1 MIDRTALAAMT
12 PTQRAHVIYSTAQ
25 TELANTLWRAALGDG
40 GAPDRTDADPGLTRS
55 DMDALLKMLAP
66 QGNAADDGSVKTV
79 PCPCDDPAVV
89 TGSLSSAAPSSPSE
103 AVVSTAVAG
112 GDGGLGPNA
121 RFRAVLCE
129 AAQRTGIPATALAT
143 IVDAEAAKGRDGSW
157 NCHSR
162 NPRSSAAGLG
172 QFLNA
177 TWEGLA
183 ETPGTA
189 LNATAQAK
197 GWLNPD
203 GKVSGAARGA
213 LLALRYD
220 PTSAIDGIAD
230 YARQNLSQLQRRGI
244 TTDDSVKTTARAAYL
259 AHHLGLGDAVRFL
272 KGGILPARAHVL
284 LRAQVG
290 AADAEKRIAQAG
302 DPTRAHQQ
310 WLLAYIDRRIQPA
323 NFAI

>member
-1 MIDRTALAAMT
+1 MIDRAALVAMT

-25 TELANTLWRAALGDG
+25 TELANSLWRAALGDG
-40 GAPDRTDADPGLTRS
+40 GAPDRTAADPGLTRS

-66 QGNAADDGSVKTV
+66 QENAPDDAPVKTV
-79 PCPCDDPAVV
+79 PCPCDDPATATVPSAS
-89 TGSLSSAAPSSPSE
+89 GAPLSPSGAVDASAALGP
-103 AVVSTAVAG
+103 
-112 GDGGLGPNA
+112 DGGLGPNA
-121 RFRAVLCE
+121 RFRAALCE

-143 IVDAEAAKGRDGSW
+143 IVDAEAAKSRDGSW

-189 LNATAQAK
+189 LNATAHAK
-197 GWLNPD
+197 GWLNSD

-220 PTSAIDGIAD
+220 PTTAIDGIAD
-230 YARQNLSQLQRRGI
+230 YARQNLSQLQKRGI
-244 TTDDSVKTTARAAYL
+244 STDDSVKTTARAAYL

>member
-1 MIDRTALAAMT
+1 MIDRAALAALS
-12 PTQRAHVIYSTAQ
+12 PTQRANVIYRTAQ
-25 TELANTLWRAALGDG
+25 SELANTLWRAALGDSS
-40 GAPDRTDADPGLTRS
+40 APERTAADPALTRS

-66 QGNAADDGSVKTV
+66 PANQQDSAPPDAV
-79 PCPCDDPAVV
+79 PCPCDDIAPAAAQPA
-89 TGSLSSAAPSSPSE
+89 SAAPAPVSGASASVSS
-103 AVVSTAVAG
+103 V
-112 GDGGLGPNA
+112 DGGLGPNA
-121 RFRAVLCE
+121 RFRAALCE

-189 LNATAQAK
+189 LNATAQTK
-197 GWLNPD
+197 GWLD
-203 GKVSGAARGA
+203 AHGKVSGAARGA

-220 PTSAIDGIAD
+220 PATAIDGIAD

-244 TTDDSVKTTARAAYL
+244 STNDSVNTTARAAYL